1 MALVKFLINI
11 ISIPISIFM
20 IIGWV
25 LWSIL
30 WSIWGVITISIF
42 AYCTDYISD
51 WWVILGFVV
60 IGLHI
65 YLKRKGEI

>member
-11 ISIPISIFM
+11 ISIPISMFM
-20 IIGWV
+20 IIGWI

-30 WSIWGVITISIF
+30 WSIWGVIIISIF
-42 AYCTDYISD
+42 SYCTDYISD
-51 WWVILGFVV
+51 WWVILGFIV